1 MRARSSSAGPTRN
14 ANAWAAAEC
23 RSVFSTL
30 PLTAP
35 LDGDEFARLLARFG
49 PFEPQPRLAVAV
61 SGGADS
67 TALCVLA
74 RDWARARGGDVL
86 ALTVDHGLRPESA
99 AEARDVGARMAALG
113 VAHAVLDWSGPK
125 PSSGVQE
132 AARAARYRL
141 IEARCRSEGILHVLL
156 GHHRDD
162 QAETVLLRLA
172 RGSGVDGLAGMAP
185 VRELG
190 ACRLLRPFL
199 DIPGARLR
207 ATLEALGLT
216 WIEDPSNRSERF
228 ARARLR
234 AATGL
239 LRREG
244 LGPESLTATAGRCAL
259 ARSALERAAAD
270 LLAEAAEMRP
280 EGWVLLERRPLA
292 RAPAEIALRALAGVL
307 GAVGGSGHP
316 IRLERL
322 KRLRAAL
329 ADPLSGAGRT
339 VAGCLI
345 REWRGRLL
353 VCREPDAVR
362 DRLVLAPGETALWDR
377 RFAITAPAAEGEGGI
392 AVARLGD
399 LGWRTLPVRRRSL
412 VKEHMPHAV
421 ALSTPALWR
430 DGRLVWVPL
439 LGCGPGP
446 EDIDPGFRTVFVP
459 SSPIAPASFPVV

>member
-1 MRARSSSAGPTRN
+1 MPAGPPGASPAT
-14 ANAWAAAEC
+14 
-23 RSVFSTL
+23 
-30 PLTAP
+30 P
-35 LDGDEFARLLARFG
+35 LDGEEFERLLARFG
-49 PFEPQPRLAVAV
+49 PFEPRPRLAVAV

-67 TALCVLA
+67 MALCVLA
-74 RDWARARGGDVL
+74 RGWARARGGDVL

-99 AEARDVGARMAALG
+99 AEARGVGARLAALG

-125 PSSGVQE
+125 PSSGLQD

-156 GHHRDD
+156 GHHLDD

-207 ATLEALGLT
+207 ATLAALGLD
-216 WIEDPSNRSERF
+216 WVEDPSNRSERF

-234 AATGL
+234 AAAGL

-244 LGPESLTATAGRCAL
+244 LGPGTLAATARRCAL
-259 ARSALERAAAD
+259 ARSALERAAAG
-270 LLAEAAEMRP
+270 LLAEAAEIRP
-280 EGWVLLERRPLA
+280 EGWALLERGPLA
-292 RAPAEIALRALAGVL
+292 QASAEVALRALAGVL
-307 GAVGGSGHP
+307 GAVGGSGRP
-316 IRLERL
+316 IRLDRL
-322 KRLRAAL
+322 ERLRAAL
-329 ADPLSGAGRT
+329 AEPSFRAGRT
-339 VAGCLI
+339 AAGCLV

-362 DRLVLAPGETALWDR
+362 DRLILAPGEAALWDR
-377 RFAITAPAAEGEGGI
+377 RFSVAAPAAGEREEEGDLV
-392 AVARLGD
+392 VARLGD
-399 LGWRTLPVRRRSL
+399 SGWRALPARRRGL
-412 VKEHMPHAV
+412 AKERMPHAA

-430 DGRLVWVPL
+430 AGRLVWAPL

-446 EDIDPGFRTVFVP
+446 EAGDPGFRAAFAP
-459 SSPIAPASFPVV
+459 PMPMAPASFPVV